1 MTRAIHNG
9 IAKPGQARARAQ
21 AIQCFIFGAKFYPGH
36 PPEIQCA
43 LPLAIPNDRFD
54 VYIVTHYTF
63 LTHVESTH

>member
-43 LPLAIPNDRFD
+43 LPLKMTWLHQMTDLTCTLLHT
-54 VYIVTHYTF
+54 THF
-63 LTHVESTH
+63 LHM